1 MGLQQPGR
9 NSQAQR
15 GNEAAMEHTE
25 DAHTCLG
32 VQVSMRRE
40 LHVCRL
46 NLEVEMQ
53 GWQGGS
59 SGIVPA

>member
-1 MGLQQPGR
+1 
-9 NSQAQR
+9 
-15 GNEAAMEHTE
+15 MEHTE